1 MKLTERQKLV
11 LIKIHE
17 FIAQNT
23 YPPTIRELGRQL
35 GFASPR
41 GVSDHLNSL
50 ERKGYIERKSSA
62 RSIKLTPMAL
72 NLSYL
77 SGEKKVFYL
86 PLIGR
91 IAAGRP
97 ILAEENIE
105 QYTPF
110 SADILGKNKADFA
123 LRVSGDSMIGD
134 HILDRDIIAVRS
146 QNTADT
152 GDIVVALIDSEAV
165 VKRFYRT
172 KNILEL
178 RSSNPL
184 YGPIKIEPGRDDLLI
199 QGKVVAVQR
208 SLS

>member
-11 LIKIHE
+11 LKKIHE
-17 FIAQNT
+17 FIAENT
-23 YPPTIRELGRQL
+23 YPPTIRELGQQL
-35 GFASPR
+35 GLSSPR
-41 GVSDHLNSL
+41 GVADHLNSL
-50 ERKGYIERKSSA
+50 ERKGYIEKKSSA
-62 RSIKLTPMAL
+62 RAIKLTPMAL

-77 SGEKKVFYL
+77 SSKKEGFYL

-91 IAAGRP
+91 IAAGTP

-105 QYTPF
+105 QYISF
-110 SADILGKNKADFA
+110 SEDILGKKKADFA
-123 LRVSGDSMIGD
+123 LKVSGDSMTGD
-134 HILDRDIIAVRS
+134 HILDGDIIAVRS
-146 QNTADT
+146 QNTADI

-165 VKRFYRT
+165 VKRFYRA

-184 YGPIKIEPGRDDLLI
+184 YGPIKIKPGKDLLI

>member
-1 MKLTERQKLV
+1 MKLTKRQKLV
-11 LIKIHE
+11 LKKIHG
-17 FIAQNT
+17 FIAKNT
-23 YPPTIRELGRQL
+23 YPPTIRELGQEL
-35 GFASPR
+35 GFSSPR
-41 GVSDHLNSL
+41 GVVDHLNSL

-62 RSIKLTPMAL
+62 RSIKLTPLAL
-72 NLSYL
+72 NLSSL
-77 SGEKKVFYL
+77 AGEKEVFRL

-91 IAAGRP
+91 IAAGKP

-110 SADILGKNKADFA
+110 SADILGKKKADFA

-134 HILDRDIIAVRS
+134 HILDGDIIAVRS

-152 GDIVVALIDSEAV
+152 GDIVVALIGSEAV

-172 KNILEL
+172 KDILEL

-184 YGPIKIEPGRDDLLI
+184 YGPIKIKPGKDLLI